1 MLMLKVYDWDQLS
14 SPDFMGTVAVKLEDL
29 GERGAVP
36 GLVPAAQRGLEGARR
51 AARRPRDRVPLPP
64 RPEARRRRARG
75 LFAVEEHAKK
85 AANALRVVVVRATNL
100 PAMDASLIG
109 RGGSSDPF
117 VEVALGGEKR
127 RTPHISKDLNPVWLA
142 EFDVPAEDVADGFL
156 ELRCFDYDLA
166 SGDDLIGSVNVPLE
180 ALHADRAP
188 VRAWYELDLATRRPK
203 SPGKR
208 GTLLGRLSSTPPA
221 SPTKAAKTSKRKSRI
236 AAARKKSSENLAETP
251 QPPEDEPPPTA
262 AAPSKS
268 RLEVALRMVHNPDYV
283 LHLEKGLLDV
293 KSYKT
298 KKPNELRVVRAW
310 HVLRLDERPEEEPE
324 FLDEADA
331 HPPVKPTGP
340 GQELPKVEV
349 AMRYVHNPLLVHELP
364 KNSVE
369 DPNPRKAAN
378 ELRVVFVQA
387 RNLPI
392 MDRNAL
398 IHRSGGSTD
407 PFLVATLDGDEV
419 STSVKTKALDPVWL
433 DARQMPVEVLD
444 DDLHVECFDHDE
456 TSGPDFVGAC
466 VISIRELAD
475 RKLVVPLPTDL
486 TRDNFTNLEANE
498 LRVCVIRCRNLKVLD
513 RKIIGKKV
521 VDPYVEIVLVG
532 TTYKTSVKK
541 RDVNPLFMET
551 RVYDVNAVEVCDA
564 PLQITVWD
572 DDELRSE
579 REAAGDDDSRASER
593 SAARAPA
600 TAGEERPRRD
610 LVGDADAVLEP
621 LLNRELHRAW
631 YPLVDETGASSGKI
645 EVAMRWVHN
654 PKKTLTIPEAFNQ
667 TNRPLDPTKEPNEL
681 FVLVMRGSRLPAMDA
696 PEGGEAKGS
705 SDPYVTLKLGSLSLR
720 TSVKK
725 AEVNPLWL
733 EPFATRLKPAA
744 LDDEPDLN
752 LEVVVADYD
761 DDLSSELMGRC
772 VVPLRSLLDQPK
784 QKRNW
789 FKLRNGPPNLPGGSL
804 ELLVHWAHNVPLDL
818 LEQEEALLEQER
830 LELLDAEIVAA
841 QPVAVDA
848 DAPGPLAQHV
858 ADEARNVKGRPPNTL
873 EVCLVRAA
881 NLKAGHRSGD
891 VPRPR
896 KVLTPVPDSSAVAEL
911 YTLKGDVWQ
920 QAKDGKLT
928 PNEQRLR
935 RRLHAATELTP
946 VKVQDRVPQWL
957 AASTLR
963 LPRHAEAV
971 DASTLVVR
979 TFDDLADDPAK
990 ATGAATIPLAKI
1002 RTFAAVD
1009 AGWRAWHDLGD
1020 EFHERGQVDVWLRL
1034 SYDPSIV
1041 PEEVLEDEVEAPE
1054 ALSEPA
1060 NELKVVVVGA
1070 RVRTQH
1076 TRRNKHLLHKDSIEV
1091 ARDLGMAVADD
1102 DAAEEQSLSSFER
1115 LAKQHHDSEEASHAS
1130 SMHQNLLKLG
1140 GLEATLKFMGRDRH
1154 TRLAPWDDSDKAL
1167 RLTTGKC
1174 PAYWREAF
1182 NFVAKDD
1189 RDGVD
1194 VILTEVDD
1202 HGKKFYLGQCHTGQD
1217 KGDSTCH
1224 IKMADLTHR
1233 KPVRKF
1239 YPIERGHKG
1248 GADADVQSAAEI
1260 EFARRRTRR
1269 PCRLDGATRV
1279 AVRTSTWPGPSP
1291 WTRATTSTWTRT
1303 WTPDAVPRWFYAEG
1317 EAEGDAPEAVG
1328 PHNLHDLK
1336 EFWKHRTITNDT
1348 RVWRSGLP
1356 AWTPVDEL
1364 HVLKRILWDYPA
1376 LPPPVDP
1383 ADATTGNEW
1392 PGRAYARFPDRRL
1405 GDVVPD
1411 AEVDVDAELA
1421 KLKDLDMDVGVE
1433 LDADEPA
1440 DDVACGKA
1448 VLDPVTGPYS
1458 PGDLRGRKRVIQRRF
1473 NLSDLRDAYETG
1485 RLGPDALV
1493 WRAPMP
1499 GEDEAAEDLFGPLVS
1514 VKALPTW
1521 GRRQACEGCRLVQC
1535 DVLAQCE
1542 LCGGLATLHSVDAL
1556 ALQLAEGDR
1565 AADDI
1570 GEEPRPP
1577 KPALQPRA
1585 GSTIDAKEVVDGLV
1599 WVGGRRAAEET
1610 QLAGLHVTHLVR
1622 VVDKQPATVKVDKW
1636 RAPTL
1641 QEEMETRELTDWEMR
1656 LVEHDAEKY
1665 DHALPPHSPRKI
1677 TMALAAGAGDGDA
1690 ECVLVLDE
1698 ERRTASLKEALEKFY
1713 DFLKNSV
1720 SRWTSSTGE
1729 PMRVLLY
1736 DDVEADGPPVRAA
1749 LVAAAYVARE
1759 EGWASREALAFLG
1772 PRLCETSS
1780 LFAAEDAGDIA
1791 LALPDPWVAELE
1803 ALAAETVVGRLFC
1816 ADCFENW
1823 RFGAVDDVL
1832 STRVA
1837 AAVRRLRARDAAL
1850 EVLDLR
1856 GEGPLDGDAAGVLGA
1871 AAGHALDLVS
1881 LDLSACGLG
1890 DAGAAA
1896 VATGLLHGTSG
1907 AARRRPSTVDLLGA
1921 DDLIFDGVA
1930 CPLTALDLSHNALSH
1945 RGARSLG
1952 RALRYHELLVSL
1964 DVAHN
1969 RLGSPGGVAIL
1980 EAFVQ
1985 PDEETMLA
1993 AKAYEYGRGKID
2005 ATKETDEEKERIA
2018 DRALAVLFFNCSVTA
2033 LNLAGNALGGDA
2045 ALALARAFR
2054 RNQSL
2059 AHVDCSDNPCVFDAD
2074 VYEDRSYVK
2083 RFGGDDGNYVT
2094 GEAPRDRARTP
2105 LECFGHLRIYN
2116 KSLASLD
2123 LSYVELEEDALFA
2136 IGKWAAAKQSKA
2148 RALRLKRCGV
2158 DVARAKVL
2166 ADVLA
2171 TAQAHALG
2179 APLERLDL
2187 SFNPL
2192 GDAGA
2197 AHISAALAVVTHGVR
2212 TLCLAQTAL
2221 DPEGCAALFSHF
2233 DPRLSAVVKAHAH
2246 VLGAA
2251 TAILEQDGFLNEILE
2266 AKRRGI
2272 QLPDDVSSDSTSRPN
2287 TASSYDFPN
2296 SRPGTAGSG
2305 QTHAPDILQL
2315 GRPGTPG
2322 EGRGTPSGSRPNTPG
2337 GGRRPGTPGAGRA
2350 RRGRRTTEPAG
2361 HGRRLAAEE
2370 RRSRP
2375 HTPGS
2380 RPGSRDGR
2388 RRKKP
2393 KLPAHLLDD
2402 KARVTAFSRLEK
2414 LGEKQKKA
2422 AAMGNARDAF
2432 PATTITDLDL
2442 GDNFCGV
2449 NGARALVAALKMA
2462 AFEDR
2467 PAPLTALRLSN
2478 ARVSLRGA
2486 EVLGDC
2492 LAAGALP
2499 RLAVL
2504 DVSSNAIQDSGAAA
2518 LAKAI
2523 AALPNLRRL
2532 DLGYN
2537 NLSEAATFALRS
2549 HLQTT
2554 SRSSEESKL
2563 LALDVGMMGNGVDEG
2578 DASAPGLARSK
2589 LSLRYEPTTFRQKLP
2604 KNPYVARK
2612 DLAKAVAAM
2621 GGMAGATARD

>member
-1 MLMLKVYDWDQLS
+1 
-14 SPDFMGTVAVKLEDL
+14 
-29 GERGAVP
+29 
-36 GLVPAAQRGLEGARR
+36 
-51 AARRPRDRVPLPP
+51 
-64 RPEARRRRARG
+64 
-75 LFAVEEHAKK
+75 
-85 AANALRVVVVRATNL
+85 
-100 PAMDASLIG
+100 
-109 RGGSSDPF
+109 
-117 VEVALGGEKR
+117 
-127 RTPHISKDLNPVWLA
+127 
-142 EFDVPAEDVADGFL
+142 
-156 ELRCFDYDLA
+156 
-166 SGDDLIGSVNVPLE
+166 
-180 ALHADRAP
+180 
-188 VRAWYELDLATRRPK
+188 
-203 SPGKR
+203 
-208 GTLLGRLSSTPPA
+208 
-221 SPTKAAKTSKRKSRI
+221 
-236 AAARKKSSENLAETP
+236 
-251 QPPEDEPPPTA
+251 
-262 AAPSKS
+262 
-268 RLEVALRMVHNPDYV
+268 
-283 LHLEKGLLDV
+283 
-293 KSYKT
+293 
-298 KKPNELRVVRAW
+298 
-310 HVLRLDERPEEEPE
+310 
-324 FLDEADA
+324 
-331 HPPVKPTGP
+331 
-340 GQELPKVEV
+340 
-349 AMRYVHNPLLVHELP
+349 
-364 KNSVE
+364 
-369 DPNPRKAAN
+369 
-378 ELRVVFVQA
+378 
-387 RNLPI
+387 

-475 RKLVVPLPTDL
+475 RKVHRGWFQLRGRKAGGGLLPATTRSHLGRVEVAMRWVHNPKLVVPLPTDL

-498 LRVCVIRCRNLKVLD
+498 LRVCVIRCRNLKVLE
-513 RKIIGKKV
+513 RKILGKKV

-600 TAGEERPRRD
+600 PAGEERPRRD

-654 PKKTLTIPEAFNQ
+654 PKKTLTIPEAFTQ

-744 LDDEPDLN
+744 LDDEPDLT

-784 QKRNW
+784 QKRTW

-935 RRLHAATELTP
+935 RRLHAATEPTP

-1020 EFHERGQVDVWLRL
+1020 EFHDRGQVDVWLRL

-1102 DAAEEQSLSSFER
+1102 DKAEEQTLSSFER

-1202 HGKKFYLGQCHTGQD
+1202 HGKKFYVGQ
-1217 KGDSTCH
+1217 CH

-1233 KPVRKF
+1233 RPVRKF

-1260 EFARRRTRR
+1260 ELCVRLSHSLHLATFLLPDPVLAIATQCTAEDAPPVPPRRRDASGGADFDMARAVSVD
-1269 PCRLDGATRV
+1269 PGDDVDMDADLD
-1279 AVRTSTWPGPSP
+1279 
-1291 WTRATTSTWTRT
+1291 
-1303 WTPDAVPRWFYAEG
+1303 PDAVPRWFYAEG

-1392 PGRAYARFPDRRL
+1392 FVVSPRIAEELGYEAPGGAYARFPDRRL

-1458 PGDLRGRKRVIQRRF
+1458 PG
-1473 NLSDLRDAYETG
+1473 DLRDAYETG

-1622 VVDKQPATVKVDKW
+1622 VVDKQPTTVKVDKW

-1698 ERRTASLKEALEKFY
+1698 ERRTASLKGALEKFY

-1856 GEGPLDGDAAGVLGA
+1856 GEGPLDGDAAGVL
-1871 AAGHALDLVS
+1871 
-1881 LDLSACGLG
+1881 
-1890 DAGAAA
+1890 
-1896 VATGLLHGTSG
+1896 
-1907 AARRRPSTVDLLGA
+1907 
-1921 DDLIFDGVA
+1921 
-1930 CPLTALDLSHNALSH
+1930 
-1945 RGARSLG
+1945 
-1952 RALRYHELLVSL
+1952 
-1964 DVAHN
+1964 
-1969 RLGSPGGVAIL
+1969 
-1980 EAFVQ
+1980 
-1985 PDEETMLA
+1985 
-1993 AKAYEYGRGKID
+1993 
-2005 ATKETDEEKERIA
+2005 
-2018 DRALAVLFFNCSVTA
+2018 
-2033 LNLAGNALGGDA
+2033 
-2045 ALALARAFR
+2045 
-2054 RNQSL
+2054 
-2059 AHVDCSDNPCVFDAD
+2059 
-2074 VYEDRSYVK
+2074 
-2083 RFGGDDGNYVT
+2083 
-2094 GEAPRDRARTP
+2094 
-2105 LECFGHLRIYN
+2105 
-2116 KSLASLD
+2116 
-2123 LSYVELEEDALFA
+2123 
-2136 IGKWAAAKQSKA
+2136 
-2148 RALRLKRCGV
+2148 
-2158 DVARAKVL
+2158 
-2166 ADVLA
+2166 
-2171 TAQAHALG
+2171 
-2179 APLERLDL
+2179 
-2187 SFNPL
+2187 
-2192 GDAGA
+2192 
-2197 AHISAALAVVTHGVR
+2197 
-2212 TLCLAQTAL
+2212 LC
-2221 DPEGCAALFSHF
+2221 
-2233 DPRLSAVVKAHAH
+2233 
-2246 VLGAA
+2246 
-2251 TAILEQDGFLNEILE
+2251 
-2266 AKRRGI
+2266 GI
-2272 QLPDDVSSDSTSRPN
+2272 QPLVWVVLTKLQ
-2287 TASSYDFPN
+2287 N
-2296 SRPGTAGSG
+2296 S
-2305 QTHAPDILQL
+2305 
-2315 GRPGTPG
+2315 
-2322 EGRGTPSGSRPNTPG
+2322 
-2337 GGRRPGTPGAGRA
+2337 
-2350 RRGRRTTEPAG
+2350 
-2361 HGRRLAAEE
+2361 
-2370 RRSRP
+2370 
-2375 HTPGS
+2375 
-2380 RPGSRDGR
+2380 
-2388 RRKKP
+2388 
-2393 KLPAHLLDD
+2393 
-2402 KARVTAFSRLEK
+2402 
-2414 LGEKQKKA
+2414 
-2422 AAMGNARDAF
+2422 
-2432 PATTITDLDL
+2432 
-2442 GDNFCGV
+2442 
-2449 NGARALVAALKMA
+2449 
-2462 AFEDR
+2462 
-2467 PAPLTALRLSN
+2467 
-2478 ARVSLRGA
+2478 
-2486 EVLGDC
+2486 
-2492 LAAGALP
+2492 
-2499 RLAVL
+2499 
-2504 DVSSNAIQDSGAAA
+2504 
-2518 LAKAI
+2518 
-2523 AALPNLRRL
+2523 
-2532 DLGYN
+2532 
-2537 NLSEAATFALRS
+2537 
-2549 HLQTT
+2549 
-2554 SRSSEESKL
+2554 
-2563 LALDVGMMGNGVDEG
+2563 
-2578 DASAPGLARSK
+2578 LARSNR
-2589 LSLRYEPTTFRQKLP
+2589 SRF
-2604 KNPYVARK
+2604 
-2612 DLAKAVAAM
+2612 
-2621 GGMAGATARD
+2621 G